1 MAHLRRLIRLL
12 AVMLLT
18 AISLPSV
25 AGSYPS
31 SCGYSAGD
39 QKLYSSLDEACR
51 GQWAVSEY
59 NNGTYRYKGVGPK
72 QPYSGWTCQAWYD
85 ASESDYF
92 GFSTAYE
99 TCKCLNGGTLSDDRK
114 TCMKYCPEGQEFQP
128 DGTCKPK
135 TCPEG
140 QELQP
145 DGTCKPK
152 ENTCKYA
159 DNEQIP
165 GVYSMPS
172 SFSGVG
178 GVCLSGCRGYFV
190 PYREGASSDGRLYGR
205 VFSYGEPCTAGGNEV
220 PSSAPNEDPRTKC
233 IEKGM
238 HYGESNGVIV
248 CVPKGNSGGGNNGG
262 GNGNQGGNGGNQGGG
277 NNGNQGGDSGGGNG
291 GGSGGGGGGNGSG
304 NGSGD
309 GNGSGNGSGG
319 GGGGSGGGGKGGGG
333 KDEGKENEYCK
344 NNPDAL
350 ACLKSGTP
358 TEEEG
363 LPRKEIG
370 IKGIN
375 PFSLG
380 GPGTCPANIELPHG
394 AYVTFET
401 VCQYARAIRPF
412 LLLFAWISA
421 FYIVFPTRG
430 RD

>member
-1 MAHLRRLIRLL
+1 MAHLHRLIRLL

-18 AISLPSV
+18 VIPVLPV
-25 AGSYPS
+25 QAQQQTSYPALDKGWRSQS
-31 SCGYSAGD
+31 SQRFYPSAD
-39 QKLYSSLDEACR
+39 AACQGELKGFGGSADKDSFLR
-51 GQWAVSEY
+51 SEVRSDGLIADCFFDAFLFGK
-59 NNGTYRYKGVGPK
+59 NYK
-72 QPYSGWTCQAWYD
+72 W
-85 ASESDYF
+85 
-92 GFSTAYE
+92 FSVFHDLS
-99 TCKCLNGGTLSDDRK
+99 CPNGGTLSGGVCVK
-114 TCMKYCPEGQEFQP
+114 SCS
-128 DGTCKPK
+128 
-135 TCPEG
+135 EG

-172 SFSGVG
+172 SFTGYG
-178 GVCLSGCRGYFV
+178 GVCLSGCHSWFV
-190 PYREGASSDGRLYGR
+190 PYREGASSDGRIYGR
-205 VFSYGEPCTAGGNEV
+205 VFSYGKPCTAGGNEV

-238 HYGESNGVIV
+238 AYGESNGVIV
-248 CVPKGNSGGGNNGG
+248 CVPKGNSGGGN
-262 GNGNQGGNGGNQGGG
+262 QGGGNQGGG
-277 NNGNQGGDSGGGNG
+277 NQGGGNQGGDSGGGNG

-319 GGGGSGGGGKGGGG
+319 GGGGGKGGGG

-380 GPGTCPANIELPHG
+380 GPGACPANIELPHG

>member
-1 MAHLRRLIRLL
+1 MAHLHRLIRLL
-12 AVMLLT
+12 AIAVLT
-18 AISLPSV
+18 VISAV
-25 AGSYPS
+25 AQAQQQTSYPATLVYRIS
-31 SCGYSAGD
+31 DREFTDANAYCRYRWDAMAYEGY
-39 QKLYSSLDEACR
+39 
-51 GQWAVSEY
+51 
-59 NNGTYRYKGVGPK
+59 TYVGPRPIPDK
-72 QPYSGWTCQAWYD
+72 DNW
-85 ASESDYF
+85 F
-92 GFSTAYE
+92 
-99 TCKCLNGGTLSDDRK
+99 KCVDRK
-114 TCMKYCPEGQEFQP
+114 DISGELRDFSSAIPEYL
-128 DGTCKPK
+128 CKSGGSLQGHICLK

-172 SFSGVG
+172 SFTGYG
-178 GVCLSGCRGYFV
+178 GVCLSGCHSWFV
-190 PYREGASSDGRLYGR
+190 PYRDGASSDGRVYGR
-205 VFSYGEPCTAGGNEV
+205 VFSYGKPCVAGGNEV

-248 CVPKGNSGGGNNGG
+248 CVPKGNSGGGNQGG
-262 GNGNQGGNGGNQGGG
+262 GNQGGGNNGGNGGNQGGG
-277 NNGNQGGDSGGGNG
+277 NQGGGNQGGDSGGGNG

-304 NGSGD
+304 NGGGG

-319 GGGGSGGGGKGGGG
+319 GGGGGKGGGG

-380 GPGTCPANIELPHG
+380 GPGACPANIELPHG